1 MGGYAISADG
11 KWLAVWAHD
20 PETPGEKKET
30 EAKAD
35 ADWVNHDIHGTRLYL
50 VGLKA
55 DGTLDGDLKAAG
67 VAPDVRNAVWS
78 PSSDKMLVV
87 TEPMNDLS
95 DLGPAGQ
102 AFVVDAENADKPQK
116 LDAIPPTVGNIAF
129 APDESAIVFSAA
141 TKEDAPPGYD
151 ELYALPKESSGA
163 KVIPLSSGFAG
174 QLGFGPLYFSGEG
187 TVIAQAGMGTHT
199 TPVRL
204 TLDGSKPP
212 APIDLGAAVVNGLN
226 TNRKKTGW
234 VWMAESG
241 GAPDEA
247 VLCRAPGRC
256 VHGAADAGAGAEGAE
271 RQWSRSW

>member
-1 MGGYAISADG
+1 MA
-11 KWLAVWAHD
+11 
-20 PETPGEKKET
+20 
-30 EAKAD
+30 
-35 ADWVNHDIHGTRLYL
+35 N
-50 VGLKA
+50 
-55 DGTLDGDLKAAG
+55 LKAAG
-67 VAPDVRNAVWS
+67 VTPDVRNAVWS

-174 QLGFGPLYFSGEG
+174 QLGFGPLYFMADG
-187 TVIAQAGMGTHT
+187 TVIAQASIGTHA

-212 APIDLGAAVVNGLN
+212 APIDLGTPVVNGLN

-241 GAPDEA
+241 GAPEQI
-247 VLCRAPGRC
+247 VLRGAPGRR
-256 VHGAADAGAGAEGAE
+256 VRGAAHAGAGAEGAE
-271 RQWSRSW
+271 GR

>member
-1 MGGYAISADG
+1 MAS
-11 KWLAVWAHD
+11 
-20 PETPGEKKET
+20 
-30 EAKAD
+30 
-35 ADWVNHDIHGTRLYL
+35 
-50 VGLKA
+50 LKRW
-55 DGTLDGDLKAAG
+55 TCK
-67 VAPDVRNAVWS
+67 PDVRNAVWS
-78 PSSDKMLVV
+78 PSSDRLLVV

-174 QLGFGPLYFSGEG
+174 QLGFGPLYFLADG
-187 TVIAQAGMGTHT
+187 TVIAQAGIGTHA

-212 APIDLGAAVVNGLN
+212 EPIDLGAPVVFGLN

-241 GAPDEA
+241 GEPEK
-247 VLCRAPGRC
+247 LCYARAPGRC
-256 VHGAADAGAGAEGAE
+256 VHGAADAGAGAEGAVGRGAGAGAVDE
-271 RQWSRSW
+271 RGVHGGGIAAICRRRRRYGQSSADCGCAWRAVRRV